1 MHSNVIHISA
11 ARDHV
16 VFHRQRTRRSNIPE
30 VEEAEQEDVMVA
42 AEAAAVD
49 VHIII
54 THIRMNGIAIRV
66 ATR

>member
-1 MHSNVIHISA
+1 M
-11 ARDHV
+11 
-16 VFHRQRTRRSNIPE
+16 
-30 VEEAEQEDVMVA
+30 AEQEDVMVA
-42 AEAAAVD
+42 AAAEVAVV

>member
-1 MHSNVIHISA
+1 M
-11 ARDHV
+11 
-16 VFHRQRTRRSNIPE
+16 
-30 VEEAEQEDVMVA
+30 EEAEQEDVMVVAAA
-42 AEAAAVD
+42 AEAAVD